1 MKTMLRRLGL
11 LLGLGGLLAAGAVV
25 ARGQEQTG
33 TPGPSAGESSSAA
46 EAATATNEPPR
57 YVQLL
62 NTSQVIALNGEAR
75 YRFLYGMSLTGG
87 FDDGI
92 VPSAQRTRV
101 PYTLWNP
108 HVGLIARKPRGEF
121 LSQDAPTVGYFND
134 PAVGRLVGHQ
144 GEILARGDISQRWSW
159 DFRLGSRYGSF
170 AASLLSPYHFSAVG
184 SFSAVNPHTLLLG
197 TTADRLDSDATLG
210 LHWRVSVRDQIY
222 FSVGHDYTNS
232 FGTGLPGSKIH
243 VNRSNFT
250 LGLQH
255 AISRR
260 WALTAAA
267 NGIHHYHYVA
277 TASCTHYGALFGVA
291 VHPSSRTD
299 LSVSVGPELG
309 DTGCVQS
316 RLVTYQGFGTVHL
329 TRHWSTYVA
338 AERSTSAPIFLPTAP
353 AGFSRDQLT
362 HTAAAGVM
370 RDAIGGHLEM
380 RLDGGYISTE
390 GGTRIRL
397 FNSQGK
403 FIAPQ
408 VGWRLTRTLG
418 ASATY
423 RRIYQLNT
431 GINQNRNQFFVT
443 LDWRPDAPEK
453 SGQIH

>member
-1 MKTMLRRLGL
+1 MKTMLHRFGL
-11 LLGLGGLLAAGAVV
+11 LLGLGALLAAGTV

-46 EAATATNEPPR
+46 EAATAASQPPR

-62 NTSQVIALNGEAR
+62 NTNQVIALNGEAR

-87 FDDGI
+87 YDDGI
-92 VPSAQRTRV
+92 VPSAQPTRV
-101 PYTLWNP
+101 GYTLWNP

-121 LSQDAPTVGYFND
+121 LIQYAPTVGYFND

-144 GEILARGDISQRWSW
+144 GEIFARGDFSHRWSW
-159 DFRLGSRYGSF
+159 DFHLASRYGSF

-184 SFSAVNPHTLLLG
+184 SFSAVNPQTLLLG
-197 TTADRLDSDATLG
+197 TTADRLDSNATLG
-210 LHWRVSVRDQIY
+210 LHWRLGVRDEMY
-222 FSVGHDYTNS
+222 FTGGHNYTNS

-250 LGLQH
+250 LGMQH
-255 AISRR
+255 AVSRR

-267 NGIHHYHYVA
+267 NGIHRYGA
-277 TASCTHYGALFGVA
+277 TVSCTHYGALFGVA
-291 VHPSSRTD
+291 VHPNSRTD
-299 LSVSVGPELG
+299 LAVSVGPELG
-309 DTGCVQS
+309 DTGCIQP
-316 RLVTYQGFGTVHL
+316 RLVTYQGFATVHL
-329 TRHWSTYVA
+329 TRHWSVYAA
-338 AERSTSAPIFLPTAP
+338 AERSTSASVFLPAAP
-353 AGFSRDQLT
+353 SGSSLDQLT
-362 HTAAAGVM
+362 HTVAAGVM

-390 GGTRIRL
+390 GGTRIRP
-397 FNSQGK
+397 FNTQGK

-418 ASATY
+418 TSATY
-423 RRIYQLNT
+423 RRIYQLNNA
-431 GINQNRNQFFVT
+431 INGNRNQFFVT

-453 SGQIH
+453 SGPIH